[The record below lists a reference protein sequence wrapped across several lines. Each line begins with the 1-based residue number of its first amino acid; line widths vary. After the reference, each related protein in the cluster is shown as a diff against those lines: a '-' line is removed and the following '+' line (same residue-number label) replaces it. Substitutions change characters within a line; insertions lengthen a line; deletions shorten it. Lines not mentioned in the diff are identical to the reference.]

1 MVIRRKRAVE
11 SVRLPSWTIMVFMVD
26 GPELGPSLDRDLL
39 ELDRAGSSNEVNVVV
54 AIQSGRA
61 KTRFIEIQPRVDGAR
76 GPRRRV
82 LGRAK
87 ARDVTASL
95 GEFLAFVAEHRPA
108 RQYALILWGHASGFG
123 FGRIGPESEEDLVQL
138 GQLRELIWQF
148 RKTREEKQKLEIL
161 GFCACALS
169 KAEFALELRD
179 DVDFLVASQVAI
191 STLMTW
197 PFDRI
202 VQRALMSP
210 AVPPQT
216 FASQIVQ
223 SFEELY
229 EPPPVALTAL
239 NLTGSE
245 PLKEQIDDVAEAI
258 LKALGARGPSGRLNN
273 LLVLQAFKD
282 ALTAYPF
289 NLESLVDFFDFCV
302 RLVEQDGLAEPV
314 RHVARSVLNE
324 GVQAFVARNARS
336 GPKLAALN
344 GLSILAPDFDDPNWL
359 ETSKTLLAETNTTNK
374 AWLYKT
380 TRWVEMTRK
389 VYQFATTDA
398 ALQQGQG

>member
-1 MVIRRKRAVE
+1 
-11 SVRLPSWTIMVFMVD
+11 
-26 GPELGPSLDRDLL
+26 
-39 ELDRAGSSNEVNVVV
+39 
-54 AIQSGRA
+54 
-61 KTRFIEIQPRVDGAR
+61 
-76 GPRRRV
+76 
-82 LGRAK
+82 
-87 ARDVTASL
+87 
-95 GEFLAFVAEHRPA
+95 
-108 RQYALILWGHASGFG
+108 
-123 FGRIGPESEEDLVQL
+123 
-138 GQLRELIWQF
+138 
-148 RKTREEKQKLEIL
+148 
-161 GFCACALS
+161 
-169 KAEFALELRD
+169 
-179 DVDFLVASQVAI
+179 
-191 STLMTW
+191 
-197 PFDRI
+197 
-202 VQRALMSP
+202 
-210 AVPPQT
+210 
-216 FASQIVQ
+216 
-223 SFEELY
+223 
-229 EPPPVALTAL
+229 
-239 NLTGSE
+239 
-245 PLKEQIDDVAEAI
+245 VAEAI